1 MMIPLA
7 AMLSA
12 ALWAPSSQAAAAP
25 VAPPPAMKLPLGAPA
40 DEPSSKSENLKD
52 GVKAA
57 KSLLQAAAQL
67 NGFDIWQRSRA
78 QLPWQAADPDYA
90 NEVRRFAYYFRD
102 FSQKCQQL
110 ELKLKTL
117 SEQALPQNAALLSWA
132 EQLARHAT
140 DLREQANWLE
150 TQARDGMPDLREAGY
165 SAQAVEFQQTALA
178 TAAFTRRLD
187 AHAVEILRKIR

>member
-1 MMIPLA
+1 MVFLA
-7 AMLSA
+7 AVLSA
-12 ALWAPSSQAAAAP
+12 ALFALSSQAAASP
-25 VAPPPAMKLPLGAPA
+25 VAPAPVLKLPLSAPA
-40 DEPSSKSENLKD
+40 DEASSRTEELKNS
-52 GVKAA
+52 VKTAQ
-57 KSLLQAAAQL
+57 SLLQAAAQL

-78 QLPWQAADPDYA
+78 QLPGQALDADYA
-90 NEVRRFAYYFRD
+90 NDVRRFSFYFRD
-102 FSQKCQQL
+102 FSQKCQLL
-110 ELKLKTL
+110 EKKLKTL